1 MNAGWSN
8 TTITKTLETLLH
20 RDAIDNGNPPS
31 RNIVVKV
38 AASFIVT
45 TMHKF
50 QEDVKDTVLQL
61 VKSLECPICLEILR
75 DPLSTS
81 CHHRFCRLCLEKA
94 LQDNYKIP
102 CPLCKAVVTKRSLTQ
117 SDLIVKLVDK
127 VKQLVRAVKNDAGVE
142 VTSPKGQLELADT
155 SLEQRSVNSSV
166 QKAVTS
172 CKSSLTFGSR
182 PKTKRAFVVHTDADV
197 VGAAS
202 KKPRSTSTA
211 LHDKQAASKGS
222 ESQGSNSSTK
232 PNESLQDGK
241 DNSRAARAKLSSV
254 ASASITADNASLASS
269 WSARREC
276 HSNFL
281 EAPID
286 VEMQPCDL
294 GTGRNLEESGENRSE
309 KVQDW
314 LKNCDN
320 IPQENPPSGQER
332 SEAQESCN
340 VPAEKQLGSNRFFTS
355 VNEASSVSAKRNSVL
370 DVSDTDPYKFVSS
383 QKSLQA
389 AQRGRR
395 RRLRGNGRSAGL
407 TAKRSSRRKS
417 DHQKSVCEFENLR
430 DLFAEEEAQEKD
442 DARELE
448 IELFVTPGVRP
459 CVEKK
464 VVNQRRSHTTSRKRP
479 RKVKSNLQLKPLEEQ
494 AEELQR
500 KISEAES
507 HELVIVKAL
516 PGNVECRRTE
526 HIRNA
531 SALKDVSNLKAQV
544 ESKVQNVTT
553 SSVRMSP
560 SDEENLLQ
568 QPPPEV
574 DEPISCQAGKTSTIL
589 HSKTSVE
596 PVTGKDIVDLCSD
609 DERYTVEASGK
620 CKDLAPEGIPGE
632 AIPDE
637 SCIRN
642 DPQGN
647 AAPSSGP
654 SADVPCSLGGKGAK
668 QGDSAPD
675 GQCQEDN
682 QSEEQSSGR
691 PLSLKDF
698 EGLFKKSSRKTFDL
712 NASTQDLESLG
723 SGAVDTLELMTE
735 VCNSLKQVPA
745 SEPDIAPACDEP
757 GSIVMHTNHDADQQ
771 VSVPQVRDTI
781 LPHENCKVVQHSCS
795 SNSAH
800 KSKNDRHSSN
810 STSSPA
816 SIVTPAVEP
825 GAKDGS
831 CDSCHVTNTESACP
845 ACNAHLS
852 LVCVDGIIKVILK
865 GQPQKPVLVEV
876 GMCTERPFT
885 KVIICREAMTQ
896 TESSDIKELDPRSS
910 GDSCSS
916 LPSPH
921 LPPIAPDAMQAQT
934 AVIENGASG
943 QVLHVRKDGRVLNT
957 SVHFNSSSASAACG
971 GFEEEPVMLGCVQ
984 HTTPAVEVAV
994 LKTSTESVDA
1004 HHANKQTQ
1012 GTEILCENT
1021 EDQAVLT
1028 SRPNLFRASQFGL
1041 RTIVEDTE
1049 EMDTTP
1055 PIESK
1060 EIDKFPCNSS
1070 SLRHEDNPPK
1080 CDWGENREIQSELQC
1095 SAEKSLLK
1103 SQNEAFLRREGT
1115 KLPEL
1120 GSKCSGSS
1128 LPSCHTERVLPQY
1141 KQSTGC
1147 SSQQDE
1153 MVTHNNDINSC
1164 SGEVCFPSY
1173 KGTQHSMQEEC
1184 RDPEALPNEN
1194 TCHQPAPTMHSS
1206 GVTSVPIP
1214 EAKCDQDLSSSVT
1227 PSFATAY
1234 DESEELKAS
1243 SLHAHVHSPEKVA
1256 ASGSLGVVAPNQ
1268 DDGHT
1273 SEESSPWSSPILIR
1287 RAAPRNVRNKTRKAL
1302 VSSDTTSREETTD
1315 SCEIIEASSKSDS
1328 VRKSSRQVPSV
1339 AVESDSDSDP
1349 VTESEAEEL
1358 LRRAVQE
1365 DDSEEAAVIFAKRA
1379 VAPLEAGKKPH
1390 APVLQTLKRAV
1401 WSPEK
1406 LHSIR
1411 RPTQQSGT
1419 SSQGKYH
1426 NLWKKHDS
1434 SVNDGDSS
1442 ENTGGRS
1449 TATTMSSTLSEGLD
1463 RTLKEKLLEQDI
1475 EEMKKQMMM
1484 LENELQQ
1491 TTVGKRLTD
1500 SYSHKDSSANSVVA
1514 INGKDDNWDWDDSDG
1529 ADEAMELVPPTPPR
1543 KSRSSNDESCYS
1555 TTK

>member
-1 MNAGWSN
+1 
-8 TTITKTLETLLH
+8 
-20 RDAIDNGNPPS
+20 
-31 RNIVVKV
+31 
-38 AASFIVT
+38 
-45 TMHKF
+45 MHKF
-50 QEDVKDTVLQL
+50 REDVKDTILQL

-94 LQDNYKIP
+94 LQDKYKIP
-102 CPLCKAVVTKRSLTQ
+102 CPLCKTVVTKRSLTQ

-127 VKQLVRAVKNDAGVE
+127 VKQLVCAVKNDAGVE
-142 VTSPKGQLELADT
+142 VTSPKGQLESADT
-155 SLEQRSVNSSV
+155 SLEQPSVLSSV

-182 PKTKRAFVVHTDADV
+182 PTTKRAFVVHTDADI
-197 VGAAS
+197 VGAVS
-202 KKPRSTSTA
+202 KKPRSTSTTV
-211 LHDKQAASKGS
+211 HDKLGASKDI
-222 ESQGSNSSTK
+222 ESHGSNSSKK
-232 PNESLQDGK
+232 PNESLQNGK
-241 DNSRAARAKLSSV
+241 DNGHARTKLIHAAHAKLSSV
-254 ASASITADNASLASS
+254 ASASITADNVSLTSTCS
-269 WSARREC
+269 VRQEC
-276 HSNFL
+276 HSNFS
-281 EAPID
+281 EAPMD
-286 VEMQPCDL
+286 AEMQLCNL
-294 GTGRNLEESGENRSE
+294 GTGRNLEESGENQSE

-314 LKNCDN
+314 LKKCDS
-320 IPQENPPSGQER
+320 IPQKNPPSGQER

-340 VPAEKQLGSNRFFTS
+340 VPTEKQLGSNRFFTMA
-355 VNEASSVSAKRNSVL
+355 NQESSVSAKRNSVL
-370 DVSDTDPYKFVSS
+370 DVSDTDPYKFIPS
-383 QKSLQA
+383 QKSVQA
-389 AQRGRR
+389 AQRGKR
-395 RRLRGNGRSAGL
+395 RRLRGSGRAAGL

-430 DLFAEEEAQEKD
+430 DLFAEGEAQEKD
-442 DARELE
+442 DAQELE

-464 VVNQRRSHTTSRKRP
+464 VVNQRRSHTTARKRP
-479 RKVKSNLQLKPLEEQ
+479 RKIKSNLQLKPLEEQ

-516 PGNVECRRTE
+516 PENVEGRHTE
-526 HIRNA
+526 KIRNTN
-531 SALKDVSNLKAQV
+531 ALKDVSNLKAQV
-544 ESKVQNVTT
+544 ENKVQNVTA

-560 SDEENLLQ
+560 SEEENLLQ

-574 DEPISCQAGKTSTIL
+574 DEPITCQAGKTSTIL
-589 HSKTSVE
+589 HFKTRVE
-596 PVTGKDIVDLCSD
+596 PTKEKDIVDLCSD
-609 DERYTVEASGK
+609 DEGNRVEASEK
-620 CKDLAPEGIPGE
+620 CKDSAPEGIPGE
-632 AIPDE
+632 VRPDE
-637 SCIRN
+637 SCIHN
-642 DPQGN
+642 DTHRN
-647 AAPSSGP
+647 AATSGGS
-654 SADVPCSLGGKGAK
+654 SADVLCSLGGKGTK
-668 QGDSAPD
+668 QSDSAPD
-675 GQCQEDN
+675 EQCQKDN

-698 EGLFKKSSRKTFDL
+698 EGMFKKSSRKTFDL

-745 SEPDIAPACDEP
+745 SEPDIAPVYDEP
-757 GSIVMHTNHDADQQ
+757 QSTVIHTNCDANPQ
-771 VSVPQVRDTI
+771 VNVPQVRDTM
-781 LPHENCKVVQHSCS
+781 LPHENNKVDGYSCS

-800 KSKNDRHSSN
+800 MSKNDRHSS
-810 STSSPA
+810 SSSISCPA
-816 SIVTPAVEP
+816 SIVTPVVEP

-831 CDSCHVTNTESACP
+831 EDLCHVTNTESACP

-865 GQPQKPVLVEV
+865 GQPQKPALVEV

-896 TESSDIKELDPRSS
+896 TESSDIKELDPGSF
-910 GDSCSS
+910 GDSSSS

-921 LPPIAPDAMQAQT
+921 LPSIAPDAMQTQT
-934 AVIENGASG
+934 AVIENGATG
-943 QVLHVRKDGRVLNT
+943 KVLHNTKDRSVSNT
-957 SVHFNSSSASAACG
+957 SIQCNNSSASAAFSG
-971 GFEEEPVMLGCVQ
+971 LEEEPVMLGFVQ

-994 LKTSTESVDA
+994 LKTSKESVDS
-1004 HHANKQTQ
+1004 HHANKQIQ

-1028 SRPNLFRASQFGL
+1028 SRSNLFQASQFGL
-1041 RTIVEDTE
+1041 KTIVEDTE

-1055 PIESK
+1055 SIESK
-1060 EIDKFPCNSS
+1060 NIDKLPSS
-1070 SLRHEDNPPK
+1070 SRPLLSEDNPPK
-1080 CDWGENREIQSELQC
+1080 CDWDENRENQSQLQC

-1103 SQNEAFLRREGT
+1103 SQNEAFLRREGA

-1120 GSKCSGSS
+1120 GRKCSGSG
-1128 LPSCHTERVLPQY
+1128 LPSCHPKRVLPQY
-1141 KQSTGC
+1141 KQSIGC
-1147 SSQQDE
+1147 SSKHDGME
-1153 MVTHNNDINSC
+1153 TGNNDINSC
-1164 SGEVCFPSY
+1164 SGEECFPSY
-1173 KGTQHSMQEEC
+1173 KRMHQSIQEE
-1184 RDPEALPNEN
+1184 RHDPEALPTEN

-1206 GVTSVPIP
+1206 GVASGPVP
-1214 EAKCDQDLSSSVT
+1214 EAKFDQDLSSSVT

-1234 DESEELKAS
+1234 DESDLQKAS
-1243 SLHAHVHSPEKVA
+1243 SLRAHGACSPENVV
-1256 ASGSLGVVAPNQ
+1256 ASGGLEVVAPNQ

-1287 RAAPRNVRNKTRKAL
+1287 RAAPRSVRNNARKAL
-1302 VSSDTTSREETTD
+1302 VSSDTTSREETPD
-1315 SCEIIEASSKSDS
+1315 SCEIIEASSKADS
-1328 VRKSSRQVPSV
+1328 GRKSSRQVPSM

-1365 DDSEEAAVIFAKRA
+1365 DNSEEAAVIFAKRA
-1379 VAPLEAGKKPH
+1379 VAPLEVGKKPRV
-1390 APVLQTLKRAV
+1390 PVQQMLKRSSL
-1401 WSPEK
+1401 SPER
-1406 LHSIR
+1406 HHNIG

-1419 SSQGKYH
+1419 PSQGKYH
-1426 NLWKKHDS
+1426 SHWKKHDS
-1434 SVNDGDSS
+1434 SMNDGDSS

-1449 TATTMSSTLSEGLD
+1449 MATPMSSTLSEGLD

-1484 LENELQQ
+1484 LENELQK
-1491 TTVGKRLTD
+1491 TTVGKRITD
-1500 SYSHKDSSANSVVA
+1500 SYSHKDSSANNVVA
-1514 INGKDDNWDWDDSDG
+1514 MNGKDDNWDWDDSDG